1 MADCV
6 FALVVCGINLCIMYQ
21 RERDPSLHRG
31 LVKKV
36 KCLTRL
42 LILVTITPRLKFATV
57 KLQTILC
64 LYEYPW
70 LEIV

>member
-31 LVKKV
+31 LVK
-36 KCLTRL
+36 CLTRL
-42 LILVTITPRLKFATV
+42 LILVTITLRLKFATV
-57 KLQTILC
+57 NNKQAADYTLS
-64 LYEYPW
+64 
-70 LEIV
+70 V